1 MAHHHHGHTGDHA
14 TDSHGQAFAIGVALN
29 AGFVVAEVVG
39 GLTANS
45 MALLADAAHNLG
57 DVLGLLLAWGA
68 TWLGQRP
75 PAARRTYGWGRSSIL
90 AALVNAAVL
99 LISVGAIGVEAVR
112 RVIWPLPVATLVVI
126 AIAGAGI
133 VTNGVTALF
142 FARGR
147 ASDLNIRAAFLHMA
161 SDAGLSF
168 GVVAAAAL
176 IRVTHWLWLDPA
188 ASLVLVAVITWGT
201 WGLLRESVDLA
212 MDAVPEGVSRQE
224 VQDYLAGLPGVTE
237 VHDLHIWALST
248 TETALTAH
256 LVCRDDADRRRLH
269 ELTAELQS
277 RFRIGHSTVQV
288 ETETEAELCRLR
300 PDHVI

>member
-1 MAHHHHGHTGDHA
+1 MT
-14 TDSHGQAFAIGVALN
+14 LN
-29 AGFVVAEVVG
+29 AGFVLAEVAG
-39 GLTANS
+39 GLAANS
-45 MALLADAAHNLG
+45 VALLADAVHNLG

-68 TWLGQRP
+68 TWLGRRP

-112 RVIWPLPVATLVVI
+112 RLASPQPVATLPVI

-133 VTNGVTALF
+133 VINGVTALL

-147 ASDLNIRAAFLHMA
+147 ASDLSIRATFLHMA

-168 GVVAAAAL
+168 GVVVAAVL
-176 IRVTHWLWLDPA
+176 IRITDWLWLDPA
-188 ASLVLVAVITWGT
+188 ASLVLVVAITWGT

-212 MDAVPEGVSRQE
+212 MDAVPEGVSREE
-224 VQDYLAGLPGVTE
+224 VQNYLAGLPGVSE

-256 LVCRDDADRRRLH
+256 LVCRDDVDRRRLH
-269 ELTAELQS
+269 ELSAELQAC
-277 RFRIGHSTVQV
+277 FGIGHATIQA
-288 ETETEAELCRLR
+288 ETETEAELCQLR
-300 PDHVI
+300 PDSVI

>member
-1 MAHHHHGHTGDHA
+1 MAHHHDHSGDH
-14 TDSHGQAFAIGVALN
+14 DMDRRGPAFAVGVALN
-29 AGFVVAEVVG
+29 AAFVVAEAAG

-45 MALLADAAHNLG
+45 MALLADAIHNLG

-68 TWLGQRP
+68 TWLGRLP
-75 PAARRTYGWGRSSIL
+75 PADRRTYGWGRSSIL
-90 AALVNAAVL
+90 AALVNATVL
-99 LISVGAIGVEAVR
+99 LISVGAIGVEAIR
-112 RVIWPLPVATLVVI
+112 RLIWPQPVATLPVI

-133 VTNGVTALF
+133 VINGATALL

-147 ASDLNIRAAFLHMA
+147 ARDLNIRAAFLHMA

-168 GVVAAAAL
+168 GVVVAAVL

-188 ASLVLVAVITWGT
+188 ASLMLVVTITLGT

-256 LVCRDDADRRRLH
+256 LVCGDDVDRGRLQ
-269 ELTAELQS
+269 ELSAELHS
-277 RFRIGHSTVQV
+277 HFGIGHATVQV
-288 ETETEAELCRLR
+288 ETVREAELCRLR
-300 PDHVI
+300 PDHVV

>member
-1 MAHHHHGHTGDHA
+1 MSHHHDHGEEHA
-14 TDSHGQAFAIGVALN
+14 ADRRGPAFAIGVALN
-29 AGFVVAEVVG
+29 AGFVVAEVIG
-39 GLTANS
+39 GLAANS

-68 TWLGQRP
+68 MWLARRP

-90 AALVNAAVL
+90 AALVNATVL

-112 RVIWPLPVATLVVI
+112 RLVQPQPIDTLLVI

-133 VTNGVTALF
+133 MVNGTTALL

-147 ASDLNIRAAFLHMA
+147 SRDLNIRAAFLHMA

-168 GVVAAAAL
+168 GVVVAAAL

-188 ASLVLVAVITWGT
+188 ASIVLVVAITWGT
-201 WGLLRESVDLA
+201 WGLLRESVDLT
-212 MDAVPEGVSRQE
+212 MDAVPEGISRQE
-224 VQDYLAGLPGVTE
+224 VQDYLAGLPGVVE

-248 TETALTAH
+248 TETALTTH
-256 LVCRDDADRRRLH
+256 LVCRDDVDRRRLH
-269 ELTAELQS
+269 ELSAELQAH
-277 RFRIGHSTVQV
+277 FGIGHATIQV

-300 PDHVI
+300 PDHVV